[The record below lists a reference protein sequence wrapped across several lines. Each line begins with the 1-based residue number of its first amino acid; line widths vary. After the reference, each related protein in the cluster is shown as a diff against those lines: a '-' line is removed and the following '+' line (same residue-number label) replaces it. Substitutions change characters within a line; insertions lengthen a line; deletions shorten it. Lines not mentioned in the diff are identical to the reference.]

1 MATKEK
7 KAKSGKGKGGGEGAR
22 GPCGR
27 RAAGASAAAPH
38 PVPRRG
44 AAEADGAV
52 RLHESAPGSDARPR
66 SCSTSG
72 LGEAI
77 KQPKALDVVV
87 EELATITG
95 QQPVRKRAKKSIA
108 NFGLREGQE
117 IGAAVTL
124 RGARMWEFLDR
135 FISVTIPRVRDFRG
149 LPTRSFDGRGNYSL
163 GIKEQMIFPE
173 INYDEVEQIHGMD
186 ITFVTTAKRDDQALA
201 LLKELGMPFK
211 GEDKK
216 GGRLAVG
223 AVQTWRECYGSKGH
237 DREEPPEAEVR
248 RAAAQPLRALRT
260 VACATSGGSA
270 CAGFA
275 SGNSSLNGMIPGVR
289 KASW

>member
-7 KAKSGKGKGGGEGAR
+7 KGKGGKAEAKAR
-22 GPCGR
+22 G
-27 RAAGASAAAPH
+27 AHAGAGL
-38 PVPRRG
+38 PVPPPRLRIQYH
-44 AAEADGAV
+44 EQV
-52 RLHESAPGSDARPR
+52 RPKLMQQFGYTNPHQVP
-66 SCSTSG
+66 TLTKIVLNVG

-108 NFGLREGQE
+108 NFGLRQGQE

-135 FISVTIPRVRDFRG
+135 FVSVAIPRVRDFRG

-163 GIKEQMIFPE
+163 GVKEQMIFPE
-173 INYDEVEQIHGMD
+173 INYDTIEQIHGMD
-186 ITFVTTAKRDDQALA
+186 ITFVTSATRDDQALA

-211 GEDKK
+211 GDDKK
-216 GGRLAVG
+216 GTRL
-223 AVQTWRECYGSKGH
+223 
-237 DREEPPEAEVR
+237 
-248 RAAAQPLRALRT
+248 
-260 VACATSGGSA
+260 
-270 CAGFA
+270 
-275 SGNSSLNGMIPGVR
+275 
-289 KASW
+289 